1 MALCDCNL
9 TLANT
14 GANKCTPVFG
24 VGVIPILVPLVA
36 ADGTPNRIDLSTYT
50 GDQSF
55 WDGLT
60 QNADRTKRY
69 YPLPKVKNVED
80 VRGDAVFETF
90 DDGSNEFV
98 RQGTRTY
105 QAELTGK
112 KIQALGNLESGGCA
126 EGLGVLF
133 VDDCKQLIANRNG
146 DFAEPIP
153 IDSNTWQVTLVK
165 PTGSTVAKLQLNFEF
180 DSLAKDSD
188 LGILES
194 SASII
199 DLSTLKGLSDM
210 KPTFGAITATDAVIS
225 LETKTLSLIGVPIE
239 GIAITDWVLFNASTQ
254 SSVTVSGSSE
264 TVAGTYTIDFAAQTA
279 TDVMQLSVIY
289 AGCELFKAEFAAV

>member
-24 VGVIPILVPLVA
+24 VGVIPVLVPLVA
-36 ADGTPNRIDLSTYT
+36 ADGTDNQIDLSTYT
-50 GDQSF
+50 GSQAE
-55 WDGLT
+55 WDALT
-60 QNADRTKRY
+60 QNPDRTKRW
-69 YPLPKVKNVED
+69 YPLPKVKNVENL
-80 VRGDAVFETF
+80 RGDAVFESF

-112 KIQALGNLESGGCA
+112 KTQILGNLESAGCT
-126 EGLGVLF
+126 EVGIVF
-133 VDDCKQLIANRNG
+133 VDDCKQLIANKDGN
-146 DFAEPIP
+146 FANPIP
-153 IDSNTWQVTLVK
+153 IDGNTWQVTLVM
-165 PTGSTVAKLQLNFEF
+165 PTGSTVGKLQLNFEF

-188 LGILES
+188 LGILEA

-210 KPTFGAITATDAVIS
+210 AYSFGVITATDAKVT
-225 LETKTLSLIGVPIE
+225 LTTKTLSMIGVPIE
-239 GIAITDWVLFNASTQ
+239 GIVTGDWSAFNVNTQAVVAITLSTEG
-254 SSVTVSGSSE
+254 VGGE
-264 TVAGTYTIDFAAQTA
+264 YTLDFAAQT
-279 TDVMQLSVIY
+279 TGDIIQLSTIY
-289 AGCELFKAEFAAV
+289 AGCELYKAEFTAV

>member
-24 VGVIPILVPLVA
+24 VGVIPIIVPLTA
-36 ADGTPNRIDLSTYT
+36 ADGTDNKIDLSSYT
-50 GDQSF
+50 GSQAE
-55 WDGLT
+55 WDAMT
-60 QNADRTKRY
+60 QNPDRTKRW
-69 YPLPKVKNVED
+69 YPLPKVKNVENL
-80 VRGDAVFETF
+80 RGDAVFESF

-105 QAELTGK
+105 QSELTGK
-112 KIQALGNLESGGCA
+112 KTQILGNLESVGCTDV
-126 EGLGVLF
+126 GIIF
-133 VDDCKQLIANRNG
+133 VDDCKQLIANEDGN
-146 DFAEPIP
+146 FACPIP
-153 IDSNTWQVTLVK
+153 IDGNTWQVTLVM

-188 LGILES
+188 LGILEA

-210 KPTFGAITATDAVIS
+210 AYTYGTINATDATVT
-225 LETKTLSLIGVPIE
+225 LTTKTLSMIGVPVE
-239 GIAITDWVLFNASTQ
+239 GILLSDWSAFNVNTQSVVAITLSAE
-254 SSVTVSGSSE
+254 GP
-264 TVAGTYTIDFAAQTA
+264 AGTYQVDFAAQTA
-279 TDVMQLSVIY
+279 GDVIKLSTIY
-289 AGCELFKAEFAAV
+289 AGCELFEAEFTAV

>member
-24 VGVIPILVPLVA
+24 VGVIPIIVPLVA

-50 GDQSF
+50 GDQAF

-60 QNADRTKRY
+60 QNPDRTKRY
-69 YPLPKVKNVED
+69 YPLPKVKNVEN

-112 KIQALGNLESGGCA
+112 KIQILGNLESVGCSDV
-126 EGLGVLF
+126 GVIF
-133 VDDCKQLIANRNG
+133 VDDSKQLIANKDGN
-146 DFAEPIP
+146 FASPIP
-153 IDSNTWQVTLVK
+153 IDGNTWQVTLVM
-165 PTGSTVAKLQLNFEF
+165 PAGSTVNKLQLNFEF
-180 DSLAKDSD
+180 DSFAKDSD
-188 LGILES
+188 LGILEA

-199 DLSTLKGLSDM
+199 DLSTLKGLSDIAN
-210 KPTFGAITATDAVIS
+210 TFGPITTTSVDAT
-225 LETKTLSLIGVPIE
+225 LTTKTLSLIGVSVE
-239 GIAITDWVLFNASTQ
+239 GIVQGDWVLFNSTTQ
-254 SSVTVSGSSE
+254 SVVTVTGSAE
-264 TVAGTYTIDFAAQTA
+264 GPAGTYSIDYVAQTLN
-279 TDVMQLSVIY
+279 DVMLLSVITS
-289 AGCELFKAEFAAV
+289 GCELFESQYAAA